1 MEQDCFYIQNIS
13 CKREG
18 FLSISFT
25 DVTQGSRTV
34 SGTEQTLITYLL
46 PIAQDGPNTL
56 YVKTNNELQILK
68 EHKVEVQVHLEM
80 ITDLALNLHKLTDI
94 VSKSKLTMYTRIK

>member
-1 MEQDCFYIQNIS
+1 MEQDCFYIQNTS
-13 CKREG
+13 SKRKG
-18 FLSISFT
+18 FLNISFT

-46 PIAQDGPNTL
+46 TTAQDGPNTL

-80 ITDLALNLHKLTDI
+80 IIDLALNTQGCTNQLIWHPKAN
-94 VSKSKLTMYTRIK
+94 